1 MSLEAQLAQAF
12 AAQGVEEITI
22 RVSRYA
28 ADLTTPEAI
37 QVIVKHRGR
46 MTGPW
51 AVAIRGNPVA
61 ALTAALQ
68 PAPAAPGGSV
78 FD

>member
-1 MSLEAQLAQAF
+1 MNLEAQLAQAY

-46 MTGPW
+46 MAGPW
-51 AVAIRGNPVA
+51 VVAIRGNPVA
-61 ALTAALQ
+61 ALMAALQ
-68 PAPAAPGGSV
+68 PALAAPSGSV